1 MQATTTRWISEVL
14 LQVKGS
20 GQKDYIT
27 YDSIY
32 GIFSKRCFPG
42 SSVVKNLPAN
52 AGDTED
58 EGSIPGQEDLL
69 E

>member
-1 MQATTTRWISEVL
+1 MQATTTRWISKVL
-14 LQVKGS
+14 LQVKVS